1 MKFCPNCGN
10 ELKSTNK
17 FCPKC
22 GKQVASDNLNNG
34 GSFRNIKSIFTNNP
48 KLKYWLALGGV
59 IVVVIFMFFKFSS
72 NLATKNSFNLK
83 SSTNVSFES
92 QLKDGGK
99 HIWLQVDNINGQ
111 GSGIAKNS
119 IVRTVF
125 SIENNKLRAYQIFD
139 KNITLGELSKMSDSE
154 VLNLA
159 KKQDEKYATTG
170 AIEEI
175 KHIQADKKG
184 YAGSDKK
191 GYVGLEEDFEND
203 EILGDIRIYY
213 KTKRVGERDE
223 VVSFSKDE
231 IKRTNVEPNFNTGST
246 NLHMLKPRTYDSKI
260 YKSNYDTTSFGNA
273 VIKEIQNTKYQSPEL
288 QKIKINSITDAS
300 GNKVTQQAFSYTAID
315 MFNGDKAKDNL
326 YNYMKKN
333 EKDFLKL
340 LTLAISSE
348 YSYKDINWE
357 DNGFIDSP
365 DNTEERREKYTQS
378 VKKAQAEGEK
388 LYNKLIK
395 GKFSIFAKGTYG
407 YNEWQKKVT
416 LIDPMSQEIYK
427 EKYIGYLMYNS
438 GSYLVTRAQNSEQ
451 KAVLG
456 ESTK

>member
-22 GKQVASDNLNNG
+22 GKQVASDTLNNG
-34 GSFRNIKSIFTNNP
+34 GSFKNIKSIFINNP
-48 KLKYWLALGGV
+48 KLKYWLALSGI
-59 IVVVIFMFFKFSS
+59 IVVAVFMFFKFSG
-72 NLATKNSFNLK
+72 NVATKSAFNLK

-99 HIWLQVDNINGQ
+99 HIWLQVNNINGQ

-175 KHIQADKKG
+175 KHRQSGKD
-184 YAGSDKK
+184 
-191 GYVGLEEDFEND
+191 GYVGLENDFNSD
-203 EILGDIRIYY
+203 VILGYVPIYY
-213 KTKRVGERDE
+213 VDKNVQGDNDIIKKE
-223 VVSFSKDE
+223 VVKILKNKD
-231 IKRTNVEPNFNTGST
+231 KNHVYDSSGSISLT
-246 NLHMLKPRTYDSKI
+246 DLKPETYNYKI
-260 YKSNYDTTSFGNA
+260 NKFTFDKTPFGNA
-273 VIKEIQNTKYQSPEL
+273 VIKEIQNTKYQSPKL
-288 QKIKINSITDAS
+288 QKIQINSITDNS
-300 GNKVTQQAFSYTAID
+300 GNKVTQQDFSYTAID
-315 MFNGDKAKDNL
+315 MFNADQAQVNL
-326 YNYMKKN
+326 YNYIKKH
-333 EKDFLKL
+333 EQDFLRL
-340 LTLAISSE
+340 LTLAKSLGYSE
-348 YSYKDINWE
+348 KDIEQLYAELDANSKDEE
-357 DNGFIDSP
+357 DI
-365 DNTEERREKYTQS
+365 EKDKKYVQS
-378 VKKAQAEGEK
+378 VKQAQAEGEK

-416 LIDPMSQEIYK
+416 LVAPMSQEIYK
-427 EKYIGYLMYNS
+427 EKYIGYEMYNS
-438 GSYLVTRAQNSEQ
+438 GSFLVTRAQNSEQ

>member
-99 HIWLQVDNINGQ
+99 HIWLQVDNIKGQ

-184 YAGSDKK
+184 H
-191 GYVGLEEDFEND
+191 VGLENDFKIN
-203 EILGDIRIYY
+203 EILGFIKIYY
-213 KTKRVGERDE
+213 KTKRVGESDE

-231 IKRTNVEPNFNTGST
+231 IKRTNVEPNFNTDLTHLVS
-246 NLHMLKPRTYDSKI
+246 LKPRTIDSKAH
-260 YKSNYDTTSFGNA
+260 KSNLDTTSFGNA

-300 GNKVTQQAFSYTAID
+300 GNKVTQQDFSYTAID
-315 MFNGDKAKDNL
+315 MFNEDKAKDNL

-333 EKDFLKL
+333 EKDFLRL
-340 LTLAISSE
+340 LTVAISSE

-365 DNTEERREKYTQS
+365 DNTEERREKYAQS
-378 VKKAQAEGEK
+378 LKKAQAEGEK

-407 YNEWQKKVT
+407 YNEWQNKVT

>member
-22 GKQVASDNLNNG
+22 GKQVASDILNNG
-34 GSFRNIKSIFTNNP
+34 GSFKNIKSIFINNP
-48 KLKYWLALGGV
+48 KLKYWLALSGIIAV
-59 IVVVIFMFFKFSS
+59 AIFMFFKFSG
-72 NLATKNSFNLK
+72 NVATKSAFNLK

-99 HIWLQVDNINGQ
+99 HIWLQVNNINGQ

-175 KHIQADKKG
+175 KHRQSGKD
-184 YAGSDKK
+184 
-191 GYVGLEEDFEND
+191 GYVGLENDFND
-203 EILGDIRIYY
+203 DVILGNVPIYY
-213 KTKRVGERDE
+213 ETKRIENRE
-223 VVSFSKDE
+223 PVSLEQEYEAVRISKDKIE
-231 IKRTNVEPNFNTGST
+231 NNRDNDFGAHRKYLT
-246 NLHMLKPRTYDSKI
+246 NLKPKIYDSKT
-260 YKSNYDTTSFGNA
+260 YKYTNDTTSFGNA
-273 VIKEIQNTKYQSPEL
+273 VIKEIQNTKYQSPKL
-288 QKIKINSITDAS
+288 QEIKINSITDDS
-300 GNKVTQQAFSYTAID
+300 GNKVTQQDFSYTAID
-315 MFNGDKAKDNL
+315 MFNGDKAKVNL

-333 EKDFLKL
+333 EKEFLRL
-340 LTLAISSE
+340 LTLSISSE
-348 YSYKDINWE
+348 YSYKDINWW
-357 DNGFIDSP
+357 DNGFIDSS

-378 VKKAQAEGEK
+378 VKQAQAEGEK

-416 LIDPMSQEIYK
+416 LVAPMSQEIYK
-427 EKYIGYLMYNS
+427 EKYIGYEMYNS
-438 GSYLVTRAQNSEQ
+438 GSFLVTRAQNSEQ

>member
-34 GSFRNIKSIFTNNP
+34 GLFKNIKSILINNP
-48 KLKYWLALGGV
+48 KLKYWLALSGI
-59 IVVVIFMFFKFSS
+59 IVVAIFMFFKFSG
-72 NLATKNSFNLK
+72 NVATKSAFNLK

-99 HIWLQVDNINGQ
+99 HIWLQVNNINGQ

-175 KHIQADKKG
+175 KHRQSGKD
-184 YAGSDKK
+184 
-191 GYVGLEEDFEND
+191 GYVGLENDFNSD
-203 EILGDIRIYY
+203 VILGYVPIYY
-213 KTKRVGERDE
+213 VDKNVQEDNDIIKEE
-223 VVSFSKDE
+223 VVKILKNEDKNHVYDSS
-231 IKRTNVEPNFNTGST
+231 GSISLT
-246 NLHMLKPRTYDSKI
+246 ELKPETYNYKI
-260 YKSNYDTTSFGNA
+260 NKVTFDETPFGNA
-273 VIKEIQNTKYQSPEL
+273 VIKEIQNTKYQSPKL
-288 QKIKINSITDAS
+288 QKIQINSITDNS
-300 GNKVTQQAFSYTAID
+300 GNKVTQQDFSYTAIN
-315 MFNGDKAKDNL
+315 MFNADQAQVNL
-326 YNYMKKN
+326 YNYIKKH
-333 EKDFLKL
+333 EQDFLRL
-340 LTLAISSE
+340 LTLAKSLG
-348 YSYKDINWE
+348 YSKKDIEQLYAELDANSKDEE
-357 DNGFIDSP
+357 DI
-365 DNTEERREKYTQS
+365 EKDKKYVQS
-378 VKKAQAEGEK
+378 VKQAQAEGEK

-416 LIDPMSQEIYK
+416 LVAPMSQEIYK
-427 EKYIGYLMYNS
+427 EKYIGYEMYNS
-438 GSYLVTRAQNSEQ
+438 GSFLVTRAQNSEQ